1 MQNRGQE
8 RLDLD
13 CSGVQDAGR
22 YVMAVPKLPTLRAKS
37 LNELDCG
44 NGSAIAELSL
54 QVLSFLE
61 LVWIDAFRVTSQK
74 TTV

>member
-1 MQNRGQE
+1 M
-8 RLDLD
+8 LM
-13 CSGVQDAGR
+13 QDAGR
-22 YVMAVPKLPTLRAKS
+22 YVMAVPKLPTSRAKS

-44 NGSAIAELSL
+44 NSPAIAELSL

-74 TTV
+74 TAV